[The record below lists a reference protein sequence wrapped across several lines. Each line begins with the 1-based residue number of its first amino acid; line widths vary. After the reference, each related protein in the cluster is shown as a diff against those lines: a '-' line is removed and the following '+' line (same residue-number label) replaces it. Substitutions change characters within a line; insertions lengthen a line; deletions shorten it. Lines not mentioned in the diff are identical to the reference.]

1 MTVLRADP
9 WAPEYGMGFEARVE
23 EPDALA
29 DATVETGD
37 WTRPV
42 APEASLSTGPVWFV
56 DGVRRVELRLQ
67 AQDGPV
73 RAPGLFGSFA
83 VGAVRCDG
91 RATFEQHRVGR
102 RVVVG
107 GGLPVSAS
115 EVRTRHALL
124 RYEPLSEPTSD
135 PMAPL
140 DRLQDAMRAD
150 ENALAAHVAGRV
162 THDAGAESEAVV
174 VVDGPLRLG
183 ETVSG
188 PVVGAIKRF
197 VRRYL
202 DPDQDQLIGRLG
214 AGQRTPV
221 FGLLDSEHELRGYSW
236 YARVANLRGPWHDHA
251 GVLRC
256 EVRSALGLDAAIGLA
271 DRVAALLPRFAG
283 RPADPRTPQNLVPIA
298 GLEGWLRH
306 RMGDARMIR
315 RALLLALSRDDTP
328 MVRMPDDV

>member
-29 DATVETGD
+29 DAALETAD

-42 APEASLSTGPVWFV
+42 TPERSAVSGTVWFV
-56 DGVRRVELRLQ
+56 DGVRRVELRVEGRDDQ
-67 AQDGPV
+67 A

-91 RATFEQHRVGR
+91 RATFDEHRVGR
-102 RVVVG
+102 RVVIG
-107 GGLPVSAS
+107 GGLPVTAS
-115 EVRTRHALL
+115 EVRTRHAVL

-135 PMAPL
+135 PAAPL
-140 DRLQDAMRAD
+140 DRLQDSMRGE
-150 ENALAAHVAGRV
+150 ENSLAAHIASRADDG
-162 THDAGAESEAVV
+162 SLV

-183 ETVSG
+183 DAVAG

-202 DPDQDQLIGRLG
+202 APEQDQLIGRLH

-221 FGLLDSEHELRGYSW
+221 FGLLDAERELRGFSW
-236 YARVANLRGPWHDHA
+236 YARVADLRGPWHDHA

-256 EVRSALGLDAAIGLA
+256 EVRAALGLDAAIALA
-271 DRVAALLPRFAG
+271 DRVTALLPGFAG

-315 RALLLALSRDDTP
+315 RALLLMLGRDDAVTES
-328 MVRMPDDV
+328 